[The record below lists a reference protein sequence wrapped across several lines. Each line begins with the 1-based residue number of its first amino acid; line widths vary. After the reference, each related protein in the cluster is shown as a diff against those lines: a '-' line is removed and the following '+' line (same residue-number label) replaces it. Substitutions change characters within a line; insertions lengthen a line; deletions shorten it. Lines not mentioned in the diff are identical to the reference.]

1 MRSGKGKLRLIEK
14 RLGNCEVP
22 RDSSVVAVR
31 SVTSAR
37 QASVRRRKDRS
48 VLQTVS
54 ARASSVAD
62 RIQPPE
68 LDLGPPICT
77 VIG

>member
-1 MRSGKGKLRLIEK
+1 MRSGKGKLRCNEK
-14 RLGNCEVP
+14 LFGNCEVP

-48 VLQTVS
+48 ALQTVLV
-54 ARASSVAD
+54 RASSVAD
-62 RIQPPE
+62 RIRRTE
-68 LDLGPPICT
+68 LDLGPSVCT